1 MYLKWPS
8 PTPFPQKPSN
18 RPTVGGAGYA
28 KPSSLCVRHFVFLN
42 RTQNFIGLCHRQPNN
57 KVKFSEWTTSY
68 WYVHRKRYTNVWKYH
83 MHALYTRLVYSQ
95 IGAVCEFTIS
105 HVSHVLTCRYRRF
118 SFERSY
124 QNFGLQSF
132 CASQCSDKTIS
143 KWSVSLKPV
152 WPLRVTLPSV

>member
-8 PTPFPQKPSN
+8 PTPFPQKSSN

-28 KPSSLCVRHFVFLN
+28 KPSWLCVRHFVFLN

-57 KVKFSEWTTSY
+57 KIKFIEWTTSY

-83 MHALYTRLVYSQ
+83 IHALYTRLVYSQ

-124 QNFGLQSF
+124 QNFGWQSF
-132 CASQCSDKTIS
+132 CVTQCSDNTIS
-143 KWSVSLKPV
+143 KRSVSLKPV
-152 WPLRVTLPSV
+152 WPSRVTLHSV